1 MASARPIV
9 IYPPVADGGRRVRV
23 DGHFVGMAYGLLDI
37 VEFLRLAG
45 LEHADEDW
53 VRESALIEWR
63 GPGPGAEEWDGGT
76 PT

>member
-9 IYPPVADGGRRVRV
+9 IYPPASDGGRRVRV

-45 LEHADEDW
+45 LEQVDEDW
-53 VRESALIEWR
+53 VRQSGLIEWR
-63 GPGPGAEEWDGGT
+63 GPGAGGWNAGT
-76 PT
+76 PA